1 MNSTCMQQQ
10 EGILETTLNGKERI
24 PKDFSQY
31 IILIKLKKK
40 AKWTEY
46 HFCIYA
52 LGIEQKWKIKNVV
65 KKI

>member
-31 IILIKLKKK
+31 IILIKLKKRQSERNITSVFMHWGLNRNEK
-40 AKWTEY
+40 SKTW
-46 HFCIYA
+46 
-52 LGIEQKWKIKNVV
+52 
-65 KKI
+65 

>member
-40 AKWTEY
+40 AR
-46 HFCIYA
+46 
-52 LGIEQKWKIKNVV
+52 
-65 KKI
+65 